1 MRANWGLVLLP
12 PLVLSMILLFGPQI
26 MFLRASFYEDLGI
39 GRLGPDF
46 TFVNYILAFTDSFYY
61 ESLLLNF
68 QLSASVTLLSLLV
81 AFPVAYRIARMTSRW
96 AMIVLAA
103 IIVSAFLS
111 VAIKI
116 LGMMI
121 LFAANGALNRFLL
134 WTGVITDTIGI
145 IGTMPGIIFGLVHL
159 SISFKVLM
167 LFSVIQTVPRSL
179 EEAAEIHGAKRWRV
193 YWRIVIPLSLPGII
207 SVSLL
212 SFNLVMGAFVS
223 ALVLGGG
230 KIFTLPVLIQQ
241 SLMLFSEFGM
251 SAALSAILMV
261 FVFTINIISVI
272 LVTRIHAARLAV
284 T

>member
-1 MRANWGLVLLP
+1 
-12 PLVLSMILLFGPQI
+12 MILLFGPQI
-26 MFLRASFYEDLGI
+26 MFLRASFFEDLGI
-39 GRLGPDF
+39 GRLGPDI

-61 ESLLLNF
+61 ESLILNF
-68 QLSASVTLLSLLV
+68 QLSASVTLLSLFV

-121 LFAANGALNRFLL
+121 LFAANGVLNSFLL
-134 WTGVITDTIGI
+134 WTGIITDTIGI
-145 IGTMPGIIFGLVHL
+145 IGTIPGIIFGLVHL

-193 YWRIVIPLSLPGII
+193 YWRVVIPLSLPGII

-251 SAALSAILMV
+251 SAALSALLML

-272 LVTRIHAARLAV
+272 LVTRVHAARLAV

>member
-39 GRLGPDF
+39 GRLGPDI

-61 ESLLLNF
+61 DSLVLNF
-68 QLSASVTLLSLLV
+68 VLSASVTLLTLFV

-116 LGMMI
+116 LGMII

-134 WTGVITDTIGI
+134 WTGIIEDTIGI
-145 IGTMPGIIFGLVHL
+145 IGTMPGIIFGLTHL
-159 SISFKVLM
+159 GISFMTLM

-193 YWRIVIPLSLPGII
+193 YWRVIIPLSLPGIV
-207 SVSLL
+207 STSLL
-212 SFNLVMGAFVS
+212 LFNIIMGAFVS

-241 SLMLFSEFGM
+241 SLMQFSEYGM
-251 SAALSAILMV
+251 SAALSALLML
-261 FVFTINIISVI
+261 FVFTVNIVSVI

>member
-12 PLVLSMILLFGPQI
+12 PLVLSMVLLFGPQI

-145 IGTMPGIIFGLVHL
+145 IGTMPGII
-159 SISFKVLM
+159 
-167 LFSVIQTVPRSL
+167 
-179 EEAAEIHGAKRWRV
+179 
-193 YWRIVIPLSLPGII
+193 
-207 SVSLL
+207 
-212 SFNLVMGAFVS
+212 
-223 ALVLGGG
+223 
-230 KIFTLPVLIQQ
+230 
-241 SLMLFSEFGM
+241 
-251 SAALSAILMV
+251 
-261 FVFTINIISVI
+261 
-272 LVTRIHAARLAV
+272 
-284 T
+284 

>member
-12 PLVLSMILLFGPQI
+12 PLVLSMVLLFGPQI

-193 YWRIVIPLSLPGII
+193 YWRVVIPLSLPGII

>member
-26 MFLRASFYEDLGI
+26 MFLRASFFEDLGI
-39 GRLGPDF
+39 GRLGPDI

-61 ESLLLNF
+61 ESLILNF
-68 QLSASVTLLSLLV
+68 QLSASVTLLSLFV

-121 LFAANGALNRFLL
+121 LFAANGVLNSFLL
-134 WTGVITDTIGI
+134 WTGIITDTIGI
-145 IGTMPGIIFGLVHL
+145 IGTIPGIIFGLVHL

-193 YWRIVIPLSLPGII
+193 YWRVVIPLSLPGII

-251 SAALSAILMV
+251 SAALSALLML

-272 LVTRIHAARLAV
+272 LVTRVHAARLAV

>member
-1 MRANWGLVLLP
+1 MKANWGLVLLP
-12 PLVLSMILLFGPQI
+12 PLVLSMLLLFGPQI
-26 MFLRASFYEDLGI
+26 MFLRASFFEDLGI

-46 TFVNYILAFTDSFYY
+46 TLMNYVLAFTDSFYY
-61 ESLLLNF
+61 ESLILNF
-68 QLSASVTLLSLLV
+68 QLSASITLLGLFV
-81 AFPVAYRIARMTSRW
+81 AYPVAYRIARMPSRW

-134 WTGVITDTIGI
+134 WTGLIQDTIGI
-145 IGTMPGIIFGLVHL
+145 IGTIPGVIFGLVHL

-193 YWRIVIPLSLPGII
+193 YWRVVIPLSLPGII

-212 SFNLVMGAFVS
+212 AFNLTMGAFVS

-241 SLMLFSEFGM
+241 SLMQHAEYGM
-251 SAALSAILMV
+251 SAALSALLMV
-261 FVFTINIISVI
+261 FVFAVNIISVI
-272 LVTRIHAARLAV
+272 LVTRVHAARLAV
-284 T
+284 S